1 MGRMRIKKKEAV
13 IPFRETVAFR
23 LIIVGGWVVV
33 FIIALYTLAGAFRT
47 STPLAIISGIAS
59 VAAAYGI
66 IYNLDHMRDAK
77 VPKNTLNRMKMKR
90 R

>member
-23 LIIVGGWVVV
+23 MLLAGGWFIV
-33 FIIALYTLAGAFRT
+33 FVAFLYILAGAFRT
-47 STPLAIISGIAS
+47 NTILAIVSGLVS
-59 VAAAYGI
+59 VASAYGI
-66 IYNLDHMRDAK
+66 VYNLDHMRDAK
-77 VPKNTLNRMKMKR
+77 VPKHTMDRMKR

>member
-1 MGRMRIKKKEAV
+1 MGRMRIKKKEV
-13 IPFRETVAFR
+13 FIPFRETMAFR
-23 LIIVGGWVVV
+23 LIIVSGWVVV

-77 VPKNTLNRMKMKR
+77 VPKNTLNRMKR

>member
-1 MGRMRIKKKEAV
+1 MGRMRIKKKEVV
-13 IPFRETVAFR
+13 IPFRETMAFR
-23 LIIVGGWVVV
+23 LIIVAGWVVV

-77 VPKNTLNRMKMKR
+77 VPKNTLNRMKR

>member
-1 MGRMRIKKKEAV
+1 MGRMRIKKKEVV

-23 LIIVGGWVVV
+23 LIVVGGWLVV

-77 VPKNTLNRMKMKR
+77 VPKNTLNRMKR

>member
-13 IPFRETVAFR
+13 IPFRETLAFR
-23 LIIVGGWVVV
+23 MIIVAGWVIV
-33 FIIALYTLAGAFRT
+33 FFVALFILASAYRT
-47 STPLAIISGIAS
+47 NIVLAIVSGIAS

-66 IYNLDHMRDAK
+66 IYNLDHLRDAK
-77 VPKNTLNRMKMKR
+77 VPKQTLNRMKR

>member
-1 MGRMRIKKKEAV
+1 MGRMRIKKKETV

-23 LIIVGGWVVV
+23 LIVVGGWAVV

-77 VPKNTLNRMKMKR
+77 VPKNTLNRMKR

>member
-1 MGRMRIKKKEAV
+1 MGRMRIKKKEVV
-13 IPFRETVAFR
+13 IPFRETMAFR
-23 LIIVGGWVVV
+23 LIVVSGWVVV

-77 VPKNTLNRMKMKR
+77 VPKNTLNRMKR

>member
-1 MGRMRIKKKEAV
+1 MGRLRIKKKEVV
-13 IPFRETVAFR
+13 IPFRETMAFR
-23 LIIVGGWVVV
+23 LIIVSGWVVV
-33 FIIALYTLAGAFRT
+33 FIIALYTLSGAFRT

-77 VPKNTLNRMKMKR
+77 IPKNTLNRMKR

>member
-1 MGRMRIKKKEAV
+1 MGMGRMRIKKKEAV

-77 VPKNTLNRMKMKR
+77 VPKNTLNRMKR

>member
-1 MGRMRIKKKEAV
+1 MGRMRIKKKEVV

-23 LIIVGGWVVV
+23 LIIVSGWVVV

-77 VPKNTLNRMKMKR
+77 VPKNTLNRMKR

>member
-1 MGRMRIKKKEAV
+1 MGMGRMRIKKKEAV

-23 LIIVGGWVVV
+23 LIVVGGWVVV

-77 VPKNTLNRMKMKR
+77 VPKNTLNRMKR

>member
-1 MGRMRIKKKEAV
+1 MRIKKKEV
-13 IPFRETVAFR
+13 FIPFRETMAFR
-23 LIIVGGWVVV
+23 LIIVSGWVVV

-77 VPKNTLNRMKMKR
+77 VPKNTLNRMKR

>member
-23 LIIVGGWVVV
+23 LIIVGGWLVF

-77 VPKNTLNRMKMKR
+77 VPKNTLNRMKR

>member
-77 VPKNTLNRMKMKR
+77 IPKNTLNRMKR

>member
-66 IYNLDHMRDAK
+66 IYNLDHIRDAK
-77 VPKNTLNRMKMKR
+77 VPKNTLNRMKQR
-90 R
+90 

>member
-1 MGRMRIKKKEAV
+1 MGRMRIKKKEVV

-23 LIIVGGWVVV
+23 LIVVGGWVVV

-77 VPKNTLNRMKMKR
+77 IPKNTLNRMKR

>member
-1 MGRMRIKKKEAV
+1 MGRLRIKKKEVV

-23 LIIVGGWVVV
+23 LIVVGGWVVV

-47 STPLAIISGIAS
+47 STPLAIVSGIAS

-77 VPKNTLNRMKMKR
+77 VPKNTLNRMKR